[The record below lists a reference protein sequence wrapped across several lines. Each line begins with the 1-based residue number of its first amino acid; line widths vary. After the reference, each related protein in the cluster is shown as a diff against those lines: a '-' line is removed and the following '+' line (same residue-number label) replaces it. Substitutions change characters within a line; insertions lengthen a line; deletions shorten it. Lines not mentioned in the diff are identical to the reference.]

1 MNVGRFVRLDVRAPF
16 HFEATV
22 RVLQRRPLNRVDIWA
37 EDRYVRAIATAD
49 GPVLLEVENRGTI
62 AAPDLRYA
70 VRGGTPSA
78 ETRRV
83 LTGTLRRM
91 LGLDVDTQ
99 RFERLATR
107 DPRLRPQVRALR
119 GMRPPRFPAL
129 FETFVNVI
137 AFQQLSLDAGVAI
150 VARVVE
156 RFGERLECE
165 GRRYFAFP
173 DAHRVAG
180 APLAALRGCGLSARK
195 AATVRDIARAIDAHE
210 LDESQIAGVPTAE
223 AIRRLLE
230 LPGIGPWSAGLVLLR
245 GFGRLDVF
253 PPGDVGAARGLR
265 TLMGLPPQAPL
276 EPVIERFGDLRGCLY
291 FYALGTGLLRQGLIH
306 RAPDHSGSV

>member
-1 MNVGRFVRLDVRAPF
+1 MNARRAGRLDVRAPF
-16 HFEATV
+16 HLEATV

-37 EDRYVRAIATAD
+37 EDRYVRAIATTD
-49 GPVLLEVENRGTI
+49 GPVFVEVENRGTI
-62 AAPDLRYA
+62 AVPDLRYA

-78 ETRRV
+78 ATLRS
-83 LTGTLRRM
+83 LSGTLRRI

-129 FETFVNVI
+129 LETFVNVI

-150 VARVVE
+150 VARLVE
-156 RFGERLECE
+156 RFGERLDHD
-165 GRRYFAFP
+165 GGHLFVFP
-173 DAHRVAG
+173 DTRVVAA
-180 APLAALRGCGLSARK
+180 APLPALRGCGLSARK
-195 AATVRDIARAIDAHE
+195 AATVRDIARAIDARK
-210 LDESQIAGVPTAE
+210 LDEAQIGGMSTAE

-253 PPGDVGAARGLR
+253 PPGDVGAARGVR
-265 TLMGLPPQAPL
+265 TLIGLSPAAPL
-276 EPVIERFGDLRGCLY
+276 EPVVERFGDMRGCLY
-291 FYALGTGLLRQGLIH
+291 FYALGASLLRQGLIH